1 MASDNPTKKKILIMD
16 DEDAIC
22 DITTII
28 LRRLGYDP
36 ITVSNGDDAVKAY
49 KSAKEN
55 GNGFDLVILDL
66 TIPGGKGGREV
77 MNDLKQYDAG
87 VCALVS
93 SGDANDPAV
102 ISYQDYGFSGVLM
115 KPYNKEKLS
124 ECINAYLTTN
134 KN

>member
-1 MASDNPTKKKILIMD
+1 MASDNHEKKKILIMD

-28 LRRLGYDP
+28 LNRLGYSP
-36 ITVSNGDDAVKAY
+36 VTVSNGDDAIIAY
-49 KSAKEN
+49 KNAKES

-77 MNDLKQYDAG
+77 IRDLIQYDPG
-87 VCALVS
+87 VRALVS

-102 ISYQDYGFSGVLM
+102 ISYQDFGFSGVLM

-124 ECINAYLTTN
+124 SCISEHLA
-134 KN
+134 